1 MVRLLQKNIKLTC
14 ISKGE
19 ENHKH
24 VKKVRKL
31 LYGKGE
37 GDTTLVSTVSPARTE
52 MLICMMQFD

>member
-1 MVRLLQKNIKLTC
+1 MFKYGSVASEKYKAYIKRRGKPC
-14 ISKGE
+14 Q
-19 ENHKH
+19 
-24 VKKVRKL
+24 KVRKL